1 MYLQVKWT
9 NGEEATRKYQLVG
22 DNWDKDILPSYR
34 TTDRKTESIHLFQIY
49 AIVDR
54 YSTSSPKGSSGFED
68 NLTFIPS
75 LLEQEQLLKE
85 LTYIFAS
92 AIIRHVPQVTK
103 HFEKI
108 FPKHLDHKH
117 SQIAGIKTTQVR
129 STSFQ
134 LIDFNIH
141 IHSVLAYFLTLLL
154 TNNLAT
160 KLNILFISLS
170 S

>member
-1 MYLQVKWT
+1 MKWT

-34 TTDRKTESIHLFQIY
+34 TTDRKTESLHLFQIY

-54 YSTSSPKGSSGFED
+54 YSTSNPKGSSGFED

-103 HFEKI
+103 NVKKI

-117 SQIAGIKTTQVR
+117 SQFAGIKTTQYPLGLFDTNENKTDEVIR
-129 STSFQ
+129 LLRT
-134 LIDFNIH
+134 LTDLYVPLEIEEVVDA
-141 IHSVLAYFLTLLL
+141 VFLEET
-154 TNNLAT
+154 A
-160 KLNILFISLS
+160 
-170 S
+170 